1 MTFKIKATKFSI
13 PLLWKITIKLWQNL
27 VHKLSFNWRSCEI
40 TSFNSSE
47 IFSDLFIPL
56 FRQQDSLIH
65 LSNFRLCSSCFVRK
79 IFCCRSCS
87 KCGIDLFSFE
97 KIIVETFQQ
106 SSIMNLLMDCVC
118 VRERET
124 ERQRCRVKKR
134 DTKVERDSD
143 KK

>member
-1 MTFKIKATKFSI
+1 MTFKIKATKISI

-56 FRQQDSLIH
+56 FRQDSLITFQTLCYAVLA
-65 LSNFRLCSSCFVRK
+65 LSGK

-87 KCGIDLFSFE
+87 KCGFDLFSFE

-106 SSIMNLLMDCVC
+106 SCIINLLMDCVWE
-118 VRERET
+118 RERET
-124 ERQRCRVKKR
+124 ERQRCGVKKR

>member
-56 FRQQDSLIH
+56 FRQQDSLITFQTLGYAVLA
-65 LSNFRLCSSCFVRK
+65 LSGK

-87 KCGIDLFSFE
+87 KCGFDLFSFE

-118 VRERET
+118 ERDRET
-124 ERQRCRVKKR
+124 EMQSEKERHKSGKRQRQKI
-134 DTKVERDSD
+134 T
-143 KK
+143 